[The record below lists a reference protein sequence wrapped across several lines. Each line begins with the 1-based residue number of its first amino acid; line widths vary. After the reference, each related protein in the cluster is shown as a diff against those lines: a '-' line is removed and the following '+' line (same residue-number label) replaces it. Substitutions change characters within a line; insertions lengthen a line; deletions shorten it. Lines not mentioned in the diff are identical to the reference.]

1 MKRRTKYLEVH
12 HGRVCFRLNGKRTEL
27 PEKGS
32 PEFDAA
38 YDRLFA
44 EAQRTKAARKEQ
56 NRQRAEQHKRNTK
69 GGIASVEWF
78 IQKFLV
84 SEFFIGQHDRSP
96 LFAPGT
102 QKNYRPVL
110 ERMCLDT
117 VKGMAAPIGKAKL
130 AEFTPKTAR
139 TYLHKVAEH
148 NRPTVARTQLILL
161 SNLWQFA
168 MRFDEFD
175 PDAQTNPFVGIGQAA
190 FYTVEQEHEPW
201 PEDVIERF
209 LASCD
214 ENLYFAFYLLLCTG
228 QRVSDICAMKWSQY
242 DGTRIALTQIKTKKS
257 NDPMRIRVPDVLKVL
272 LDRRERVHE
281 HILTHK
287 WDRPYTRDSLG
298 HRIKEVLI
306 ANGDGDYTVRGL
318 RKNAGIMLA
327 ENGAT
332 VPMIMAALG
341 HKSPKLALYYTR
353 LADQAKLSDQ
363 AAEVVNMVFNRRA
376 AAKDAKAK
384 ARRAQ
389 IREVKND
396 E

>member
-1 MKRRTKYLEVH
+1 LDWILGDTDALTCLQAVYQ
-12 HGRVCFRLNGKRTEL
+12 
-27 PEKGS
+27 S
-32 PEFDAA
+32 PESSE
-38 YDRLFA
+38 YSKI
-44 EAQRTKAARKEQ
+44 KAAVGALPFERPKL
-56 NRQRAEQHKRNTK
+56 
-69 GGIASVEWF
+69 SVAVA
-78 IQKFLV
+78 IRGSDIL
-84 SEFFIGQHDRSP
+84 GQCLDNAKVKTINP
-96 LFAPGT
+96 P
-102 QKNYRPVL
+102 
-110 ERMCLDT
+110 CLDT

-139 TYLHKVAEH
+139 IYLHKVAEH
-148 NRPTVARTQLILL
+148 YRPTVARTQLMLL

-175 PDAQTNPFVGIGQAA
+175 PGAQTNPFAGIGESA

-201 PEDVIERF
+201 PEEVIERF
-209 LASCD
+209 LAACD
-214 ENLYFAFYLLLCTG
+214 ENLYFAFHLLLCTG
-228 QRVSDICAMKWSQY
+228 QRVSDVCAMRWSQCV
-242 DGTRIALTQIKTKKS
+242 GTRIALTQIKTKKS

-272 LDRRERVHE
+272 LDRRDRVHE

-287 WDRPYTRDSLG
+287 WGRPYTRDSLG
-298 HRIKEVLI
+298 HRIKDVLI
-306 ANGDGDYTVRGL
+306 ANGDGQYTVHGL

-389 IREVKND
+389 FREVL
-396 E
+396 

>member
-1 MKRRTKYLEVH
+1 M
-12 HGRVCFRLNGKRTEL
+12 
-27 PEKGS
+27 
-32 PEFDAA
+32 
-38 YDRLFA
+38 
-44 EAQRTKAARKEQ
+44 
-56 NRQRAEQHKRNTK
+56 
-69 GGIASVEWF
+69 
-78 IQKFLV
+78 
-84 SEFFIGQHDRSP
+84 
-96 LFAPGT
+96 
-102 QKNYRPVL
+102 
-110 ERMCLDT
+110 
-117 VKGMAAPIGKAKL
+117 
-130 AEFTPKTAR
+130 
-139 TYLHKVAEH
+139 
-148 NRPTVARTQLILL
+148 LL

-175 PDAQTNPFVGIGQAA
+175 PGAQTNPFAGIGESA

-209 LASCD
+209 LAACD
-214 ENLYFAFYLLLCTG
+214 ENLYFAFHLLLCTG
-228 QRVSDICAMKWSQY
+228 QRVSDVCAMRWSQY

-272 LDRRERVHE
+272 LDRRDRVHE
-281 HILTHK
+281 HILTHR
-287 WDRPYTRDSLG
+287 WGRPYTRDSLG
-298 HRIKEVLI
+298 HRIKDVLT
-306 ANGDGDYTVRGL
+306 ASGDGQYTVHGL

-389 IREVKND
+389 IREVKNN